1 MGESIRRLV
10 ASPMLR
16 AVAAAILAGIVVL
29 TMTVTWQTRRQP
41 TVIVTIQQIDDPAI
55 VRVYIG
61 GDVRQPG
68 VVTLPRGS
76 RVADAITAAG
86 GTTETADISS
96 LGMAAMLADSD
107 QIIVPS
113 IARIVVTSTA
123 VVTPASSQSI
133 LGPTPP
139 EDAAVIVT
147 SAAIVQPVQGT
158 STLVDLNSADIA
170 ALDTLPGVGPSIA
183 QRIIDYRTV
192 EGPFQ
197 SVDELEDVR
206 GISARMVDEMRPLV
220 TVGS

>member
-1 MGESIRRLV
+1 
-10 ASPMLR
+10 MLR